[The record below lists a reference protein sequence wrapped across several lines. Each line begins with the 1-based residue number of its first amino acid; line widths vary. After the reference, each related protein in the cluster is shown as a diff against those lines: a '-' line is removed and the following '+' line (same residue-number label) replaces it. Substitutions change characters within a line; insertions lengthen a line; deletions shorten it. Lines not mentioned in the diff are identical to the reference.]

1 MVFDLNLTRQ
11 MRQMH
16 RNSNMPELMINGER
30 FNIRIDGADS
40 APALLLSNSLST
52 NLSMWD
58 GQIADWATRFRVIRY
73 DSRGH
78 GASAA
83 PDRPYSIAELGRD
96 TLAVLDALKIQRAH
110 FCGLSKGGM
119 VGMWLATHAADRLNK
134 VVLANTAPR
143 MAPPN
148 LWNARIQTV
157 KAGGMEAIVD
167 GTLQRWFSPAWLA
180 SKPTS
185 LGDVRKM
192 ILATPALGYAGC
204 CAAIR
209 DMDQRE
215 AIRQITNPVL
225 VISGAQDPATPP
237 AAAKLIHESIRGS
250 KLVSLDAAHLSNLE
264 KPAEFTKAVADFLK

>member
-96 TLAVLDALKIQRAH
+96 ALAVLDALKIQRAH

-134 VVLANTAPR
+134 VVLANTAAR

-180 SKPTS
+180 IKPTS

-237 AAAKLIHESIRGS
+237 AAAKQIHESIRGS

>member
-1 MVFDLNLTRQ
+1 MVFDLDPARQ

-30 FNIRIDGADS
+30 FNIRSDGADS

-58 GQIADWATRFRVIRY
+58 GQIADWARRYRVIRY

-96 TLAVLDALKIQRAH
+96 ALAVLDALKIQRAH

>member
-1 MVFDLNLTRQ
+1 
-11 MRQMH
+11 
-16 RNSNMPELMINGER
+16 MPDLMINGER
-30 FNIRIDGADS
+30 FNIRIDGADA

-58 GQIADWATRFRVIRY
+58 GQVAEWAKRYRVIRY
-73 DSRGH
+73 DSRGA
-78 GASAA
+78 GASVA
-83 PDRPYSIAELGRD
+83 PDRPYSIAELGG
-96 TLAVLDALKIQRAH
+96 DALAIIDALSVQRAH

-119 VGMWLATHAADRLNK
+119 VGMWLATHAGDRLNK
-134 VVLANTAPR
+134 VVLANTAAR

-148 LWNARIQTV
+148 LWNARIQTA
-157 KAGGMEAIVD
+157 KSGGMEALVD

-180 SKPTS
+180 GKPAS
-185 LGDVRKM
+185 LDDVRKM
-192 ILATPALGYAGC
+192 ILATPAHGYAGC

-215 AIRQITNPVL
+215 AIRQISNPVL

-237 AAAKLIHESIRGS
+237 AAAKLIHENIRGS

-264 KPAEFTKAVADFLK
+264 KPAEFTKAVVDFLQ